1 MKPNPR
7 FLAQNET
14 FWANVRTMSEQAGY
28 TVRGQAVVKV
38 PTLEEMAVALRSVHL
53 QTTHLIDKKGRPT
66 ILGRKL
72 LEYYRYRADVLNNF
86 VEPRLMDAQRARSLF
101 KKLKPK
107 CWKHCPLP
115 LNKQKGKKRR
125 PHTSRAL

>member
-1 MKPNPR
+1 
-7 FLAQNET
+7 
-14 FWANVRTMSEQAGY
+14 
-28 TVRGQAVVKV
+28 
-38 PTLEEMAVALRSVHL
+38 MAVALRSVHL

-101 KKLKPK
+101 KELKPK

-115 LNKQKGKKRR
+115 LNKQKGKKRAPAYFTCIVNMLIEAHSQGHLLR
-125 PHTSRAL
+125 L

>member
-1 MKPNPR
+1 MKPEPR

-14 FWANVRTMSEQAGY
+14 FWANVRTISEQAGY
-28 TVRGQAVVKV
+28 AVRGQALVKV
-38 PTLEEMAVALRSVHL
+38 LALEEMAAALRSVHL
-53 QTTHLIDKKGRPT
+53 QTAHLMDRKGRPT
-66 ILGRKL
+66 TLGRKL

-86 VEPRLMDAQRARSLF
+86 VEPRLMDGQRAKSLF
-101 KKLKPK
+101 KELKPK
-107 CWKHCPLP
+107 CWKRCPLP